1 MLQKVVWKMKI
12 NEIKYLSVAELNAK
26 LKELN
31 SELFNL
37 RFSHATRSLA
47 NPMALHNVKKDIARV
62 KTVLRE
68 KELQEKGGNDGNK

>member
-1 MLQKVVWKMKI
+1 MKI

-68 KELQEKGGNDGNK
+68 KELQEKGANDGNK

>member
-1 MLQKVVWKMKI
+1 MKI
-12 NEIKYLSVAELNAK
+12 NEIKTLTVSELNAK

-62 KTVLRE
+62 KTILRE
-68 KELQEKGGNDGNK
+68 KELQEKGVNDGNK

>member
-1 MLQKVVWKMKI
+1 MKI
-12 NEIKYLSVAELNAK
+12 NDIKYLSIAELNAK

-62 KTVLRE
+62 KTIIRE
-68 KELQEKGGNDGNK
+68 KELEEKGEGNGNK

>member
-1 MLQKVVWKMKI
+1 MKI
-12 NEIKYLSVAELNAK
+12 NDIKYLSVAELNAK

-68 KELQEKGGNDGNK
+68 KELEANGGNDRNK

>member
-1 MLQKVVWKMKI
+1 MKI
-12 NEIKYLSVAELNAK
+12 NDIKYLSVAELNAK

-31 SELFNL
+31 SQLFNL

-68 KELQEKGGNDGNK
+68 KELEANGGNDGNK

>member
-1 MLQKVVWKMKI
+1 MKI
-12 NEIKYLSVAELNAK
+12 NDIKTLTVSELNAK

-47 NPMALHNVKKDIARV
+47 NPMAFHNIKKDIARV
-62 KTVLRE
+62 KTVIRE
-68 KELQEKGGNDGNK
+68 KEIAEGGNNGNN

>member
-1 MLQKVVWKMKI
+1 MKI
-12 NEIKYLSVAELNAK
+12 NEIKALSLGELNAR

-47 NPMALHNVKKDIARV
+47 NPMQIHNVKKEIARV
-62 KTVLRE
+62 KTVIRE
-68 KELQEKGGNDGNK
+68 KELNGGNDGR

>member
-1 MLQKVVWKMKI
+1 MKI
-12 NEIKYLSVAELNAK
+12 NEIKYLSIAELNAK

-47 NPMALHNVKKDIARV
+47 NPMAIHNVKKDIARV

-68 KELQEKGGNDGNK
+68 KELEQNGGNDGTK

>member
-1 MLQKVVWKMKI
+1 MKI
-12 NEIKYLSVAELNAK
+12 IVKQIYNI
-26 LKELN
+26 N
-31 SELFNL
+31 SELFNI

-68 KELQEKGGNDGNK
+68 KELEANALLLVNRYGR

>member
-1 MLQKVVWKMKI
+1 MKI
-12 NEIKYLSVAELNAK
+12 NDIKTLTVSELNAK

-47 NPMALHNVKKDIARV
+47 NPMAIHNIKKDIARV
-62 KTVLRE
+62 KTVIRE
-68 KELQEKGGNDGNK
+68 KEIAEGGNNGNN

>member
-1 MLQKVVWKMKI
+1 MKI
-12 NEIKYLSVAELNAK
+12 NEIKYLTVAELNAK

-68 KELQEKGGNDGNK
+68 KELQEKGANDGNK

>member
-1 MLQKVVWKMKI
+1 MKI
-12 NEIKYLSVAELNAK
+12 NDIKYLSVAELNAK

-47 NPMALHNVKKDIARV
+47 NPMAIHNVKKDIARV

-68 KELQEKGGNDGNK
+68 KELEGEGNGNN

>member
-1 MLQKVVWKMKI
+1 MKI

-47 NPMALHNVKKDIARV
+47 NPMAIHNVKKDIARV

-68 KELQEKGGNDGNK
+68 KELEENGGNDGTK

>member
-1 MLQKVVWKMKI
+1 MKI
-12 NEIKYLSVAELNAK
+12 NDIRYLSVAELNAK

-47 NPMALHNVKKDIARV
+47 NPMALSNVKKDIARV
-62 KTVLRE
+62 KTILRE
-68 KELQEKGGNDGNK
+68 KELEANGGNNGNK

>member
-1 MLQKVVWKMKI
+1 MKI
-12 NEIKYLSVAELNAK
+12 NDIKYLSVAELNAK

-47 NPMALHNVKKDIARV
+47 NPMAIHNVKKDIARV

-68 KELQEKGGNDGNK
+68 KELEGDGNGNN

>member
-1 MLQKVVWKMKI
+1 MKI
-12 NEIKYLSVAELNAK
+12 NDIKTLTVAELNAK

-47 NPMALHNVKKDIARV
+47 NPMAIHNIKKDIARV
-62 KTVLRE
+62 KTVIRE
-68 KELQEKGGNDGNK
+68 KEIAEQGGNHGTK